1 MLKTKQIAIIFNPK
15 LSLYGCFGKKLNL
28 FYFLFNM
35 VCMGALTNTFFIM
48 NLTKLQLS

>member
-15 LSLYGCFGKKLNL
+15 LSLYGCFGKKIKSVL
-28 FYFLFNM
+28 FLVQHGVHRCFNEYI
-35 VCMGALTNTFFIM
+35 IM